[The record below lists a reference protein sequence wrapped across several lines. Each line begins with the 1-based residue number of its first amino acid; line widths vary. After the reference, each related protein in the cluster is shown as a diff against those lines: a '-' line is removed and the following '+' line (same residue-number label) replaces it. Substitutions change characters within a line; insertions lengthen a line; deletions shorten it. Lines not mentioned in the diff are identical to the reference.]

1 MANRVPVEEVRQTA
15 QLRPVAAPVGAYV
28 RMPNWAISDSM
39 AQSRFK
45 AATAAFQELTGIG
58 TKILDISDDQYEQDQ
73 GIAAFADFQRWKATR
88 DTSKDNAGNPEDVLN
103 NINQQF
109 SDYFGDE
116 TRGTRRKV
124 LDRVYQEYSS
134 SVVGARTQEAAR
146 ETLERGIDDIFV
158 AATPDFAAP
167 AQAGK
172 AITDPNHPAYKQSID
187 TTQAVFAKLSEKVG
201 PAKANDILAK
211 RAQMQASQGDFSMV
225 PWLFENKRHLT
236 QSNADEFKDINHFLT
251 KPTESEQLD
260 VYIGLNKAMESMS
273 IGQFSSHVRGQVAKG
288 LISAEKGA
296 SLLEQKQ
303 RKIGAEN
310 DKVLLNNA
318 YINGAAILMSGGSIA
333 DVAKDTV
340 IDGKVVDG
348 NKIAKGAVLALT
360 NGLAKQVGYGDP
372 NPSQF
377 VTPVKDKDGNVTFKP
392 VDNALTAVATQNN
405 FIYARSNIRNEVWDN
420 VLSNGAYAFENVNNP
435 QREYV
440 VNNGAALYDYL
451 SSNNPSYIAGLP
463 KNVQEKW
470 AARAVL
476 KRERMDDNTI
486 MQKLSQS
493 DLPLPEGLTRK
504 VREKVESVAVPSFWT
519 RVTDGQ
525 GAPVNKKDLEQRL
538 TTTATTLGK
547 TTQSTSAGSVVEQ
560 AKVLVEANSVHVGGT
575 TGVYTTALMK
585 DDRMYDP
592 KLIKQL
598 GRPFE
603 QALAEYGA
611 AYYQHYGKGP
621 VFQAMNM
628 EGLAIRQD
636 SRDPMMFNITDKDGT
651 FILNRKPIT
660 VQEILDW
667 DTRNKAIQNKSVVDN
682 ANANLKANRG
692 GK

>member
-45 AATAAFQELTGIG
+45 AATEAFKELTNIS
-58 TKILDISDDQYEQDQ
+58 TKVLDISDDQYEQDQ

-103 NINQQF
+103 NINTQF
-109 SDYFGDE
+109 SEYFGDE

-124 LDRVYQEYSS
+124 LDRVYQDYASN
-134 SVVGARTQEAAR
+134 VVGARTQEAAR
-146 ETLERGIDDIFV
+146 ENLERGIDDIFV
-158 AATPDFAAP
+158 AATPDFAPA

-172 AITDPNHPAYKQSID
+172 GITDPNHPAYKQSID

-225 PWLFENKRHLT
+225 PWLYANKRHLT

-260 VYIGLNKAMESMS
+260 VYIGLNKAMDSMS

-288 LISAEKGA
+288 LITAEKGA

-303 RKIGAEN
+303 HKIGVEN
-310 DKVLLNNA
+310 ERILLNNA
-318 YINGAAILMSGGSIA
+318 YIEGATILQAGGSLA
-333 DVAKDTV
+333 DVNKDK
-340 IDGKVVDG
+340 IINGKIVDG
-348 NKIAKGAVLALT
+348 GKIAKGAVVVLT
-360 NGLAKQVGYGDP
+360 NALAKQFNYNDP
-372 NPSQF
+372 NPSKF
-377 VTPVKDKDGNVTFKP
+377 VDPVENKDKTVTFKP
-392 VDNALTAVATQNN
+392 VDASMTAVAAQNN
-405 FIYARSNIRNEVWDN
+405 FIYARSNVRNEVWDN
-420 VLSNGAYAFENVNNP
+420 VLSNGAYAFENVNDP
-435 QREYV
+435 KREYV
-440 VNNGAALYDYL
+440 VNNAAALYDFL
-451 SSNNPSYIAGLP
+451 NVNNPSYIAGLP

-476 KRERMDDNTI
+476 KRERYDDNTI
-486 MQKLSQS
+486 MQKMSQP

-504 VREKVESVAVPSFWT
+504 VREKVESVGVPSLWT

-525 GAPVNKKDLEQRL
+525 GAPVNKKDLEHRL
-538 TTTATTLGK
+538 TSTATTLGK
-547 TTQSTSAGSVVEQ
+547 ITQSTSAGEVVNE
-560 AKVLVEANSVHVGGT
+560 ATKLVNANSVHVGGQ
-575 TGVYTTALMK
+575 TGVYTTALVK
-585 DDRMYDP
+585 DDRMFNPD
-592 KLIKQL
+592 LIKQL

-603 QALAEYGA
+603 QALGEYGA
-611 AYYQHYGKGP
+611 AYYHHYGKSST
-621 VFQAMNM
+621 FQAIGM
-628 EGLAIRQD
+628 EGLAIVQD
-636 SRDPMMFNITDKDGT
+636 SRDPMMFNITDKNGA

-667 DTRNKAIQNKSVVDN
+667 DARNKAIQNKSVVDN